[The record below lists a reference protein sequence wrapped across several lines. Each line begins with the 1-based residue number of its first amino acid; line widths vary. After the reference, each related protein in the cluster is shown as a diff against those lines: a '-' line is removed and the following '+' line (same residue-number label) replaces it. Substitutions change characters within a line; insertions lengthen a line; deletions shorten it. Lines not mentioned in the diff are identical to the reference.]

1 MTLLY
6 TSPEFLGHDTGD
18 HPECAGRLLPT
29 MRQLHKSAYLFPLVR
44 PRVTP
49 ISARRLNAVHPLPYV
64 ESLRQL
70 AEHGGG
76 KVDEDTVIS
85 PKSFEVACL
94 AAGAVCD
101 AVERVVQGDDKH
113 AFCLIRPPGHHALP
127 SRAMGFCLLA
137 NAALGAR
144 VAIDELN
151 LDRVLI
157 VDWDVHHGNGTQAIF
172 WEDAQVGFLSI
183 HRYPYYPGGGATD
196 ETGTG
201 PGLGTTLN
209 VPVKFGT
216 SRSAYLATFT
226 AAVETFADRIKPQL
240 VIISAGFDAHRLD
253 PYGSLGLE
261 SEDFANLTQVV
272 LDVARVHAGGRIVS
286 VLEGGYHPAALAES
300 IEIHLHEMSD
310 DR

>member
-1 MTLLY
+1 
-6 TSPEFLGHDTGD
+6 
-18 HPECAGRLLPT
+18 

-44 PRVTP
+44 PP
-49 ISARRLNAVHPLPYV
+49 ITSISVRRLSSVHPPSYV

-70 AEHGGG
+70 AESGGG
-76 KVDEDTVIS
+76 IVDDDTFLS

-101 AVERVVQGDDKH
+101 AVERVVQGDEKH

-127 SRAMGFCLLA
+127 SRAMGFCLFA
-137 NAALGAR
+137 NVALGAR
-144 VAIDELN
+144 MAIDELS

-183 HRYPYYPGGGATD
+183 HRYPFYPGSGAGD
-196 ETGTG
+196 ETGAG
-201 PGLGTTLN
+201 AGLGTTLN
-209 VPVKFGT
+209 VPIKFGT
-216 SRSAYLATFT
+216 SRSEYLAAFT

-261 SEDFANLTQVV
+261 SEDFADLTQVV
-272 LDVARVHAGGRIVS
+272 LDVAKVHAGERIVS

-300 IEIHLHEMSD
+300 IEFHLHEMSD